1 MVRSSLSGRGAS
13 SEAERGRVL
22 RALQIV
28 VFIDLLGLTLVLPV
42 LPFRVLELGGAGLW
56 LGVVLAGYS
65 AAQMVAAPLLGRCA
79 DRFGRRRMLLLSLVG
94 STVSLAAMGFAA
106 ELWVLLAARIA
117 AGLCGGSIGVA
128 HALAADV
135 SPAAGRTRAMARLG
149 IAIGVA
155 FTVGPLLG
163 AAAGTAGFTTVAL
176 LGAGLAAAAW
186 LTTWRLIP
194 YRPSAGPRPSGTA
207 YTRRDGLPWS
217 LVVAGFAGMC
227 ALIGMEATVA
237 LLANERFAAG
247 PGFVGLLLCVAGLAM
262 TLTQAGP
269 VGAGARRWGERR
281 VAVAGAVAMAG
292 GLAGLAAGGPP
303 TLFLACVAVV
313 AAGQGVLGTTTNS
326 MVSRIAPPGRRGEYL
341 GLTQAAAA
349 AGRLVGPPVAGAL
362 YDSGTN
368 WPNVTGAVLAVLA
381 AAAVSVSRKPGGADE
396 TMGAHRTAAKDG
408 T

>member
-1 MVRSSLSGRGAS
+1 MERSSLPLPGALP
-13 SEAERGRVL
+13 EAERGRVL
-22 RALQIV
+22 RALQAV

-65 AAQMVAAPLLGRCA
+65 AAQVVAAPLLGRCA

-135 SPAAGRTRAMARLG
+135 SPPSGRTRAMARLG

-163 AAAGTAGFTTVAL
+163 AAGGTAGFTAVAL
-176 LGAGLAAAAW
+176 LGAGLAAVAW

-194 YRPSAGPRPSGTA
+194 NHPTSGAPPSRPPFPGRAGM
-207 YTRRDGLPWS
+207 PWS

-227 ALIGMEATVA
+227 ALIGMETTVA
-237 LLANERFAAG
+237 LLADARFAAG
-247 PGFVGLLLCVAGLAM
+247 PGFVGLLLCVAGLVM

-269 VGAGARRWGERR
+269 VGAFARRWSDRR

-303 TLFLACVAVV
+303 ALFVGCVAVV

-326 MVSRIAPPGRRGEYL
+326 MVSRTAPPGRRGEHL
-341 GLTQAAAA
+341 GLVQSAAA

-362 YDSGTN
+362 YDTGTH
-368 WPNVTGAVLAVLA
+368 WPNATGAVLAVLA
-381 AAAVSVSRKPGGADE
+381 AVAVAVSRRPGGADE
-396 TMGAHRTAAKDG
+396 TMAAHRTAEDG

>member
-1 MVRSSLSGRGAS
+1 MERSRLPARDAP

-22 RALQIV
+22 RALQVV

-42 LPFRVLELGGAGLW
+42 LPFRVLELGGTGLW
-56 LGVVLAGYS
+56 LGLVLAGYS

-94 STVSLAAMGFAA
+94 STLSLAAMGFAA
-106 ELWVLLAARIA
+106 ELWMLLAARIA

-135 SPAAGRTRAMARLG
+135 SPPAGRTRAMARLG

-163 AAAGTAGFTTVAL
+163 AAGGTAGFTAVAL
-176 LGAGLAAAAW
+176 LGAGLAAVAW

-194 YRPSAGPRPSGTA
+194 HHPTAGSRPSGPTFA
-207 YTRRDGLPWS
+207 SRAGLPWA

-227 ALIGMEATVA
+227 ALIGMETTVA
-237 LLANERFAAG
+237 LLADERFAAG

-269 VGAGARRWGERR
+269 VAAAARRWSDRR

-292 GLAGLAAGGPP
+292 GLAGLAAGGPSS
-303 TLFLACVAVV
+303 LFVACVAVV

-341 GLTQAAAA
+341 GLVQAAAA

-362 YDSGTN
+362 FDAGTH
-368 WPNVTGAVLAVLA
+368 WPNATGAVLAVLA
-381 AAAVSVSRKPGGADE
+381 GAAVAVSRRPAAADE
-396 TMGAHRTAAKDG
+396 TMAAQRTAKDG